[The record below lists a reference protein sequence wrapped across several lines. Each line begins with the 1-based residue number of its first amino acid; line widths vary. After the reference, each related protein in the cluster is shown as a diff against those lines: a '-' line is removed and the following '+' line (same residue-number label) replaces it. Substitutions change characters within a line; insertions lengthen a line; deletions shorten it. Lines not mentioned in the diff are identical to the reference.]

1 MFAIK
6 SVFLPQVDKL
16 FDAKFVADVFE
27 RNGIAK
33 VSKVYFESKNKI
45 YNRAYIGIETWKD
58 TETAYSFINRLRTP
72 KKETRV
78 IYKDDDWWSVRIN
91 KYPHK
96 LTKNNRILTVF
107 THKEKENEENDD
119 LLSFE
124 TDCDDDFSI
133 QAVGFVEEIEEEI
146 KEKELIIDYKKTE
159 LLKNIINVTT
169 KYNEPVKENK
179 KPNIDYEKTELLK
192 NIINTLTIKQQECN
206 EFESYMIEAY
216 NNRDLW
222 YMYDALDM

>member
-16 FDAKFVADVFE
+16 FDAKFVANVFE

-72 KKETRV
+72 KKETRI

-107 THKEKENEENDD
+107 TNKENDD
-119 LLSFE
+119 LLSIE
-124 TDCDDDFSI
+124 TDCDDEFSI
-133 QAVGFVEEIEEEI
+133 QAVGFAEEIEEN
-146 KEKELIIDYKKTE
+146 KELNIDYTKTE
-159 LLKNIINVTT
+159 LLKNIINLTT

-192 NIINTLTIKQQECN
+192 NIINTLTIKQQEHD
-206 EFESYMIEAY
+206 EFESYLTEAY

-222 YMYDALDM
+222 YMYDTLDM